1 MALSSNLI
9 LAKNRTQNPD
19 PWLILLKIT
28 LNDVGSTKI
37 RLTRNNENVFFDDDS
52 GGNNEVYTAF
62 SFTLS
67 AKTQTSTG
75 EISHLELQVSNVTRL
90 IQPYLEDL
98 DGAIGST
105 VKIMVINY
113 NNLTATPNGK
123 VADYA
128 DLIQEYDVL
137 STKSSAQWV
146 TFVLGAPSPL
156 RRPFPPDKYVAQN
169 CAWQFDTATTPSPEC
184 DYRVNGDGTGKTTCK
199 RTYSDCVN
207 HGNETRYGGFL
218 GLQTGGIRIV

>member
-1 MALSSNLI
+1 MALTSNLI
-9 LAKNRTQNPD
+9 LAKNRTENPD

-28 LNDVGSTKI
+28 LDDVGSTQI
-37 RLTRNNENVFFDDDS
+37 RLTRNNENVFFDDGS
-52 GGNNEVYTAF
+52 GNEEYTAF
-62 SFTLS
+62 PFTIS

-75 EISHLELQVSNVTRL
+75 EISHLELQVSNITRL

-105 VKIMVINY
+105 VKVMVINY
-113 NNLTATPNGK
+113 SNLTATPNGK

-137 STKSSAQWV
+137 STKSSMRWV

-156 RRPFPPDKYVAQN
+156 RKPFPPDKYMAQH
-169 CAWQFDTATTPSPEC
+169 CAWQFDTAVTPSPEC
-184 DYRVNGDGTGKTTCK
+184 NYRVDGDGLGKATCK
-199 RTYSDCVN
+199 RTYNDCVN
-207 HGNETRYGGFL
+207 HGNEARYGGFL